1 MLFFVRKIDVS
12 EIEKVRVL
20 LANNGWADRV
30 GDEDRFYWLIDNSN
44 VANVAVVDKRVVGFV
59 RAITDRLSNG
69 YISVLIVDPAYRKQG
84 VGRALINSV
93 IEFGRPEVTWVL
105 RAGRE
110 GAPEFFAALGFSKSA
125 EAMELK
131 RKPA

>member
-1 MLFFVRKIDVS
+1 MFFVRKIDVS

-69 YISVLIVDPAYRKQG
+69 YISMLIVDPAYRKQG

>member
-1 MLFFVRKIDVS
+1 MFFVRKIDVS

-59 RAITDRLSNG
+59 RAITDRLSTG

>member
-1 MLFFVRKIDVS
+1 MFTVRKIDFS
-12 EIEKVRVL
+12 EIEKVRTL
-20 LANNGWADRV
+20 LASHGWADRV
-30 GDEDRFYWLIDNSN
+30 GDEDRFYMLVDNST
-44 VANVAVVDKRVVGFV
+44 VANVAVVHRRVVGFV

-69 YISVLIVDPAYRKQG
+69 YISMLIVDPAYRKQG
-84 VGRALINSV
+84 IGRALINSI
-93 IEFGRPEVTWVL
+93 IEFGRPEVTWLL

-110 GAPEFFAALGFSKSA
+110 GAPEFFDALGFSKSA